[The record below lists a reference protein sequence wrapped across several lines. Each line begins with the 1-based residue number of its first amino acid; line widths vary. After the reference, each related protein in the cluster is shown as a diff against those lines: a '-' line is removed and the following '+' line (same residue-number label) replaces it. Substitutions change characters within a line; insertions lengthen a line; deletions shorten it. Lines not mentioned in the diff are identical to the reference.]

1 MDLDDA
7 IDFLRYT
14 EYMDSHGINRIH
26 WTVYVDYVNERFGLN
41 IRKDLFTDKIVCLS
55 GRMTMQNDDIER
67 KRVEL
72 EMSLANEIHM
82 SDTSKYE
89 LIRKIMDV
97 LEDALEDEKRL
108 EDD

>member
-1 MDLDDA
+1 M
-7 IDFLRYT
+7 
-14 EYMDSHGINRIH
+14 S
-26 WTVYVDYVNERFGLN
+26 
-41 IRKDLFTDKIVCLS
+41 K
-55 GRMTMQNDDIER
+55 DDIEK

-82 SDTSKYE
+82 SDKSKYE

-97 LEDALEDEKRL
+97 LEDALEDDRRL